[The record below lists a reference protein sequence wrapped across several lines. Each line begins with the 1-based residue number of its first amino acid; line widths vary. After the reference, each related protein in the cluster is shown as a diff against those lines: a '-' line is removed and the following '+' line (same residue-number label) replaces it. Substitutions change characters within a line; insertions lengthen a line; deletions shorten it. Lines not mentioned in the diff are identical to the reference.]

1 MKIKITTF
9 MLFVFCIM
17 THGNAQQKTDGF
29 FSNKYNAN
37 YTREYIR
44 PNVGLN
50 QNSSVG
56 FNDMNINVDSAPV
69 GNGLLVL
76 TVMSASYL
84 VLRRKEEKK

>member
-1 MKIKITTF
+1 MKVKITTLALL
-9 MLFVFCIM
+9 MFCIVI
-17 THGNAQQKTDGF
+17 HSNAQQKTDGF

-56 FNDMNINVDSAPV
+56 FNDMNINVDSAPI

>member
-1 MKIKITTF
+1 MKLKITTLALL
-9 MLFVFCIM
+9 MFCIVI
-17 THGNAQQKTDGF
+17 HSNAQQKTDGF

-56 FNDMNINVDSAPV
+56 FNDMNINVD
-69 GNGLLVL
+69 
-76 TVMSASYL
+76 
-84 VLRRKEEKK
+84 